1 MFMKRKFISFAKAFV
16 CLLVA
21 CLILWIAM
29 SLIDAAFGSM
39 GSSLPKD
46 FPDTYW
52 ISEDGEMYVYVNK
65 ENEVLLFTPDDS
77 DIMQTYLL
85 DSVNNGRLIQY
96 HDYLAEEPDGRE
108 YSIKGGNDHRFEIDF
123 QGSRTITFNRV
134 YYFDIYEYAQYLE
147 SEADNIIEANKAL
160 LCDPYTAISNAK
172 EAWKSPSVEG
182 LSEYSPYHV
191 YFDKQN
197 ECWLVKTSY
206 HCLNVFGKEYLQS
219 KSANAIIRGSDGK
232 VLGSWVNMN

>member
-1 MFMKRKFISFAKAFV
+1 MKRRFISFAKVFACVLAGCLVLWFV
-16 CLLVA
+16 L
-21 CLILWIAM
+21 
-29 SLIDAAFGSM
+29 SLIDDSFGSM
-39 GSSLPKD
+39 GSSLPID

-65 ENEVLLFTPDDS
+65 EKEVLLFAPDDS
-77 DIMQTYLL
+77 DITQTYLL
-85 DSVNNGRLIQY
+85 DSVKNGRLVRY
-96 HDYLAEEPDGRE
+96 HDYPSEDSDGRE
-108 YSIKGGNDHRFEIDF
+108 YSIKSGNDHRFEIDF
-123 QGSRTITFNRV
+123 EGSRTVTFNRV

-147 SEADNIIEANKAL
+147 GEADTIIEANKAI
-160 LCDPYTAISNAK
+160 LCDPRTAISNAK

-197 ECWLVKTSY
+197 GCWLVKTSY
-206 HCLNVFGKEYLQS
+206 HCLNIFGKEFFKS

-232 VLGSWVNMN
+232 ILGSWVNVN

>member
-1 MFMKRKFISFAKAFV
+1 MKRKFISFAKAFV
-16 CLLVA
+16 CLFAA
-21 CLILWIAM
+21 CLILWITM
-29 SLIDAAFGSM
+29 SLIDVAFGSM
-39 GSSLPKD
+39 GSSLPID

-52 ISEDGEMYVYVNK
+52 ISEDGEMYVYVDK

-96 HDYLAEEPDGRE
+96 HDYPAEEPDSGE

-147 SEADNIIEANKAL
+147 SEADTIIEANKAL
-160 LCDPYTAISNAK
+160 LCDPHTAISNAK

-197 ECWLVKTSY
+197 GCWLVKTSY
-206 HCLNVFGKEYLQS
+206 HCLNIFGKEYLQS